1 MNDLSQQTQ
10 EAQVASQ
17 EEKKPKSGYP
27 IPRVWWGL
35 ALGIVFAVV
44 VFIATFKE
52 NLLFAIVGS
61 IFAYCFGASLTIP
74 ESAVREVVAWMA
86 TRSIAF
92 PGLIWEFSLDGFLWL
107 IGMKILFA
115 IIGFLAGVVF
125 AVLGVIIAAIISPIS
140 YPINLISYIRDP
152 LDY

>member
-1 MNDLSQQTQ
+1 MNDNTQQP
-10 EAQVASQ
+10 QVAEQAPSAQ
-17 EEKKPKSGYP
+17 KSTKGSYP

-52 NLLFAIVGS
+52 NLLFAIVGA
-61 IFAYCFGASLTIP
+61 IFAYCFGASLTLA
-74 ESAVREVVAWMA
+74 ESAVREVIVWMA

-152 LDY
+152 SEY